1 MKKRNI
7 NKQNKNINKIQVNLG
22 KERKGNEKH
31 KQDIN
36 ESKT

>member
-7 NKQNKNINKIQVNLG
+7 NKQDKNINKYKLT
-22 KERKGNEKH
+22 KKRKGNEKH
-31 KQDIN
+31 KQEIN

>member
-7 NKQNKNINKIQVNLG
+7 NKQNKNINKIQVNYG
-22 KERKGNEKH
+22 KERKGNEKY
-31 KQDIN
+31 KQEIN